1 MGICDKIPKEACKIG
16 SAPKNT
22 NNFKINNITINDI
35 PEIRKCVSKC
45 NPLDMHT
52 PYTYWVI
59 ANFFSE
65 CSFTIS
71 CDNKIIGF
79 ITSIK
84 SFNNV
89 FFIWQMG
96 VLPDFRKM
104 GLAQI
109 LINTVVEVIK
119 KQNVYSL
126 YASIDINNM
135 ESMHSFGKYA
145 KNKNYALLKSGEL
158 HLTDLLIKDFIE
170 NENIYQLSFPTL

>member
-1 MGICDKIPKEACKIG
+1 MGICDKSSKEVSENG
-16 SAPKNT
+16 STAKNT
-22 NNFKINNITINDI
+22 DNYKIDNITVNDI
-35 PEIRKCVSKC
+35 PEIRKCISKC

-65 CSFTIS
+65 CSFKIS
-71 CDNKIIGF
+71 YDNKIIGC

-89 FFIWQMG
+89 FFIWQIA

-109 LINTVVEVIK
+109 LIDTVVEVIK
-119 KQNVYSL
+119 KQNIYSL
-126 YASIDINNM
+126 YVSIDTNNI

-145 KNKNYALLKSGEL
+145 KNKNYILIKSGEL
-158 HLTDLLIKDFIE
+158 HISDLLIKDFAE
-170 NENIYQLSFPTL
+170 NENIYELSFPSV